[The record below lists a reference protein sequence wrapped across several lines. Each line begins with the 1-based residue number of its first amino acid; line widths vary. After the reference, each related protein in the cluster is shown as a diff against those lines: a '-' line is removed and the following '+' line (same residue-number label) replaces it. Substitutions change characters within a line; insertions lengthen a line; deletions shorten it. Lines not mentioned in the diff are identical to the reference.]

1 MQKIFIR
8 YTFAIM
14 TSAILLIF
22 FINFLFTLHTLESQQ
37 FNTFHTKT
45 AQIIHTLEMNQE
57 ELAIIRENLDEDY
70 LTRAKAAAYV
80 LDREDEL
87 SLNVDEMKYLAN
99 LLNVDEVHV
108 IDENG
113 IIVAGSVS
121 QYIGID
127 MANHKQT
134 RAFLALL
141 ESDDENA
148 YLIQDSQPNAA
159 ENKVMQYVG
168 VVRKVKKGIVQVGF
182 KPTRQMEA
190 QARNT
195 YDSIFNLFPADV
207 GEEFFIIDST
217 TGTILGHSNG
227 LEQHFDAECYQLEQL
242 AGCQKGAYLKGKEG
256 RIMYVTA
263 TPYEDKLICAALP
276 RDALF
281 EKLWEQIFN
290 TFLYLLLI
298 EAVALI
304 LLNHLVKRKA
314 VNGIHRIIE
323 NLTAITNGH
332 LDTVVAVGGNR
343 EFEEL
348 SRGINTMV
356 KSIVRSSDRISTI
369 IEISGVPLAAF
380 EYERGLNHVFH
391 TSGLKELLDIPE
403 QMAERFFSNSVLFDR
418 YIQEIMTNPIS
429 EETDIFRIRD
439 TRYVRIHIS
448 ESSGKHLGV
457 VMDVSSDILKKQQM
471 HYENTHDFLT
481 GLHKF
486 PHFKQLASEI
496 LRNMPQEHICAV
508 VMIDLDHFKS
518 INDTYGH
525 DVGDTYLQS
534 FSAVMQSMPEEH
546 FLTARRSGDEFCMM
560 IFGCKSRE
568 EITGYLDK
576 FYETLRSNPI
586 ALSPDKNKVISASSG
601 FAWTADPSDS
611 IRQLLSQADEALYE
625 IKRQT
630 KGRYGEYASKI
641 LPLT

>member
-1 MQKIFIR
+1 
-8 YTFAIM
+8 
-14 TSAILLIF
+14 
-22 FINFLFTLHTLESQQ
+22 
-37 FNTFHTKT
+37 
-45 AQIIHTLEMNQE
+45 
-57 ELAIIRENLDEDY
+57 
-70 LTRAKAAAYV
+70 
-80 LDREDEL
+80 
-87 SLNVDEMKYLAN
+87 
-99 LLNVDEVHV
+99 
-108 IDENG
+108 
-113 IIVAGSVS
+113 
-121 QYIGID
+121 
-127 MANHKQT
+127 
-134 RAFLALL
+134 
-141 ESDDENA
+141 
-148 YLIQDSQPNAA
+148 
-159 ENKVMQYVG
+159 
-168 VVRKVKKGIVQVGF
+168 
-182 KPTRQMEA
+182 
-190 QARNT
+190 
-195 YDSIFNLFPADV
+195 
-207 GEEFFIIDST
+207 
-217 TGTILGHSNG
+217 
-227 LEQHFDAECYQLEQL
+227 
-242 AGCQKGAYLKGKEG
+242 
-256 RIMYVTA
+256 
-263 TPYEDKLICAALP
+263 
-276 RDALF
+276 
-281 EKLWEQIFN
+281 
-290 TFLYLLLI
+290 
-298 EAVALI
+298 
-304 LLNHLVKRKA
+304 
-314 VNGIHRIIE
+314 
-323 NLTAITNGH
+323 
-332 LDTVVAVGGNR
+332 
-343 EFEEL
+343 
-348 SRGINTMV
+348 
-356 KSIVRSSDRISTI
+356 
-369 IEISGVPLAAF
+369 
-380 EYERGLNHVFH
+380 
-391 TSGLKELLDIPE
+391 
-403 QMAERFFSNSVLFDR
+403 
-418 YIQEIMTNPIS
+418 MTNPIS

-525 DVGDTYLQS
+525 DVGDIYLQS

>member
-8 YTFAIM
+8 HTFAIM
-14 TSAILLIF
+14 TAAILLIF

-37 FNTFHTKT
+37 YNTFHTKT
-45 AQIIHTLEMNQE
+45 DQIIHTLEMNQE
-57 ELAIIRENLDEDY
+57 ELALIKENLDEDY

-80 LDREDEL
+80 LDIQDEL
-87 SLNVDEMKYLAN
+87 SLDVEEMQYLAN

-108 IDENG
+108 IDDKG

-121 QYIGID
+121 HYIGID

-141 ESDDENA
+141 ETDDENA
-148 YLIQDSQPNAA
+148 YLIQAAQPNAA
-159 ENKVMQYVG
+159 DNKMMQYVG

-182 KPTRQMEA
+182 EPTRQMEA

-195 YDSIFNLFPADV
+195 YDSIFKMFPTDV
-207 GEEFFIIDST
+207 EEEFFIIDNT
-217 TGTILGHSNG
+217 TGTILGHTNG
-227 LEQHFDAECYQLEQL
+227 LEHTFDAECYQLEQL
-242 AGCQKGAYLKGKEG
+242 TGCKEG
-256 RIMYVTA
+256 DYRKGNDGRMMYVTA
-263 TPYEDKLICAALP
+263 TLYGGKLICAALP
-276 RDALF
+276 RDVLF
-281 EKLWEQIFN
+281 EKLWKQIFN

-298 EAVALI
+298 EAVVLL

-314 VNGIHRIIE
+314 VDGIHRIIE

-332 LDTVVAVGGNR
+332 LDTAVTVGGNR

-356 KSIVRSSDRISTI
+356 KSIISSSDRISAI

-380 EYERGLNHVFH
+380 EYERGLNHIFH

-403 QMAERFFSNSVLFDR
+403 QMAERFFSNSLLFDR

-429 EETDIFRIRD
+429 GETDIFRIRD
-439 TRYVRIHIS
+439 SRYVRIHIS

-471 HYENTHDFLT
+471 HYENTHDSLT
-481 GLHKF
+481 GLYKF
-486 PHFKQLASEI
+486 PHFKQLASET
-496 LRNMPQEHICAV
+496 LRNMPREHICAV

-534 FSAVMQSMPEEH
+534 FSAVMQSMPKEH

-576 FYETLRSNPI
+576 FYETLRSNPV
-586 ALSPDKNKVISASSG
+586 ALSPDQTKIISASSG

-611 IRQLLSQADEALYE
+611 IRRLLSQADEALYE

-630 KGRYGEYASKI
+630 KGRYGEYTSEI
-641 LPLT
+641 LPFT

>member
-1 MQKIFIR
+1 MGGFCMQKIFIR

-14 TSAILLIF
+14 TAAILLTF
-22 FINFLFTLHTLESQQ
+22 FINFLFTLRSLESQQ

-45 AQIIHTLEMNQE
+45 DQIIHTLEMNQE

-80 LDREDEL
+80 LAREDEL
-87 SLNVDEMKYLAN
+87 SLNVGEMKYLAN

-134 RAFLALL
+134 RPFLSLL

-195 YDSIFNLFPADV
+195 YDSIFTLFPADI
-207 GEEFFIIDST
+207 GEEFFIIDNT
-217 TGTILGHSNG
+217 TGTILGHSGG
-227 LEQHFDAECYQLEQL
+227 LNQRFNEECYQLEQL
-242 AGCQKGAYLKGKEG
+242 RGCAQGAYRKGPQNQT
-256 RIMYVTA
+256 MYLTS
-263 TPYEDKLICAALP
+263 TSYENKLICAALP
-276 RDALF
+276 RKILF
-281 EKLWEQIFN
+281 EKLWEQIST
-290 TFLYLLLI
+290 TFLYLLFI
-298 EAVALI
+298 EVVVLL
-304 LLNHLVKRKA
+304 LLNHLVRRKA
-314 VNGIHRIIE
+314 VDGIHQIIE
-323 NLTAITNGH
+323 NLTSITNGH
-332 LDTVVAVGGNR
+332 LDTEVNVGGNR
-343 EFEEL
+343 EFQEL
-348 SRGINTMV
+348 SRRINTMV
-356 KSIVRSSDRISTI
+356 KSIVTSTDRISAI

-380 EYERGLNHVFH
+380 EYELGLNHVFQ
-391 TSGLKELLDIPE
+391 TSGLKELLAIPE

-418 YIQEIMTNPIS
+418 YIREIMTAPIPG
-429 EETDIFRIRD
+429 ETDIFHIRES
-439 TRYVRIHIS
+439 RYVRIHIS

-457 VMDVSSDILKKQQM
+457 VMDVSSDIQKKQQL
-471 HYENTHDFLT
+471 HYENTHDSLT
-481 GLHKF
+481 GLCKF
-486 PHFKQLASEI
+486 PYFKQLASEI
-496 LRNMPQEHICAV
+496 LENMPKDQICAA
-508 VMIDLDHFKS
+508 VMLDLDYFKS

-560 IFGCKSRE
+560 IFGCCSRE
-568 EITGYLDK
+568 EIISHLDR
-576 FYETLRSNPI
+576 FYE
-586 ALSPDKNKVISASSG
+586 ALQNHPAPLGPNQSKIISASCG
-601 FAWTADPSDS
+601 FAQTSDS
-611 IRQLLSQADEALYE
+611 FSSIHQLLSQADEALYD
-625 IKRQT
+625 IKRHT
-630 KGRYGEYASKI
+630 KGRYGEYGK
-641 LPLT
+641 